1 MPDIWF
7 NFSDSKSLGQASYN
21 DISTFYVS
29 AGITLKDEDK
39 LYIIGHDHSE
49 TVLNSNYVSINGSIF
64 NIALSNI
71 NNNLTMLDIN
81 YPFINASAQLCTYTY
96 NSNNA
101 YSFQAVKVA
110 FWSYEYE
117 ITEILD
123 VASYNLLYLNINY
136 NILTFNDEHLGLVG
150 SMDSSGSYSSYIRNL
165 YTDASV
171 IDSNIIF
178 GDLLNSYGSYDAG
191 DEISQTSTKELT
203 EAYNAYDTDAIYDYA
218 ADSYIGNESDTI
230 VYDSGEVSDY
240 SYSNFGDQLSLL
252 RKMGVDANTTYTYTY
267 KLGDDKL
274 DCTVIID
281 AFGIIFNAPNVQ

>member
-1 MPDIWF
+1 
-7 NFSDSKSLGQASYN
+7 
-21 DISTFYVS
+21 
-29 AGITLKDEDK
+29 
-39 LYIIGHDHSE
+39 
-49 TVLNSNYVSINGSIF
+49 
-64 NIALSNI
+64 
-71 NNNLTMLDIN
+71 
-81 YPFINASAQLCTYTY
+81 
-96 NSNNA
+96 
-101 YSFQAVKVA
+101 
-110 FWSYEYE
+110 
-117 ITEILD
+117 
-123 VASYNLLYLNINY
+123 
-136 NILTFNDEHLGLVG
+136 
-150 SMDSSGSYSSYIRNL
+150 L

-171 IDSNIIF
+171 IDSDIIF

-240 SYSNFGDQLSLL
+240 SYSNFGGQLSLL